1 MFLLAKIVV
10 SLFLIALIIILTVQ
24 LNVVGFL
31 IGAGIAFVLNMSF
44 SRIDKKRE
52 RERELA
58 LQKKG

>member
-1 MFLLAKIVV
+1 MFLLVKLVV
-10 SLFLIALIIILTVQ
+10 SLFLLALIIILTVQ
-24 LNVVGFL
+24 FHILGFL
-31 IGAGIAFVLNMSF
+31 IGAGVSVVLNMSF